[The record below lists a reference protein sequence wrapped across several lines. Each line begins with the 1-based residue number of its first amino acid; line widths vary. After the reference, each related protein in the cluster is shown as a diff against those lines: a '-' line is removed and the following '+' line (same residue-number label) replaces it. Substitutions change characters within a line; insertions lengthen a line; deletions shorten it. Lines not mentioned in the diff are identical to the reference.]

1 MLNLLLPVLHLLIA
15 SHLLL
20 QSPARLRKPLI
31 QEGKASYYGREFEG
45 RKTANG
51 EKFRNADF
59 TAAHRSMP
67 FNSLIRVTNVKNKLS
82 VTVRVNDRGPFVKG
96 RIVDLSEAAARRIG
110 SYMHGLATVKVE
122 EVHLLK
128 ITSEIDSLFTCFD
141 FLDCLGNP
149 DVLSGYSL
157 SAWRTNNLLHML
169 YIANELY
176 LHDDVD
182 HVSIAGKGTG
192 INRSYQLVL
201 TGFPT
206 KSAALKYK
214 DLLEKKGFMQV
225 NFFN

>member
-1 MLNLLLPVLHLLIA
+1 M
-15 SHLLL
+15 LL
-20 QSPARLRKPLI
+20 QAKSVLKKPLI

-59 TAAHRSMP
+59 TAAHRSVA
-67 FNSLIRVTNVKNKLS
+67 FNTLLRVTNVKNKLS

-122 EVHLLK
+122 KLNLLR
-128 ITSEIDSLFTCFD
+128 ITPEIDSLFTCYD

-149 DVLSGYSL
+149 DVIEGYSL
-157 SAWRTNNLLHML
+157 TAWKTNDLLHML

-176 LHDDVD
+176 LHEDVKK
-182 HVSIAGKGTG
+182 VNIACKGEGK
-192 INRSYQLVL
+192 NRYYQLVI
-201 TGFPT
+201 TGFSS

-214 DLLEKKGFMQV
+214 DILEKKGFMQV
-225 NFFN
+225 SFFKGD